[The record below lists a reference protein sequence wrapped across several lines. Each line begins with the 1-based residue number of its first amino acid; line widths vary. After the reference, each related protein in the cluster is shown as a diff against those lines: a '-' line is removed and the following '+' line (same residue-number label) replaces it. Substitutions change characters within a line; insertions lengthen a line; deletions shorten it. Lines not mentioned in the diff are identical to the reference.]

1 MSGSEQNYTY
11 ISDSEVLAQYCQQWQ
26 RCDYLAIDTEFVRTR
41 TLYPKL
47 GLLQVYDG
55 NELVL
60 IDPIGEINLTPFWQL
75 LVNEDVVKVLH
86 ACSEDL
92 EVFLNNFDD
101 KPVNII
107 DSQIMMMFLGHG
119 LSLGYAAMV
128 QHFTGIELD
137 KSESRTDWTKR
148 PLSDKQLSY
157 AAADV
162 KYLYEIYP
170 KLLAELT
177 VSPWLSAA
185 KQESQLL
192 IERKHKVQNSDDLY
206 QNIKMAWRLS
216 PKQLNLLKH
225 LATWRYQVAQQRD
238 LPIGFVAKDH
248 TLIAL
253 AQRHPKS
260 VAAMANIE
268 GIEVLDVRHKGKAM
282 LRVLNQAAEVSPEQY
297 PEKIRRLDEYP
308 GYKQTFKKV
317 KQFVVK
323 VSQECGLAPETLA
336 SKKQINQFLAVYYN
350 QSQIELSALDG
361 VDILSS
367 WRFELFGKK
376 LQELSKNN
384 FAD

>member
-1 MSGSEQNYTY
+1 MSSIEQDY
-11 ISDSEVLAQYCQQWQ
+11 IYIQQSDVLAEYCQKWLK
-26 RCDYLAIDTEFVRTR
+26 CDYLAVDTEFVRTR

-47 GLLQVYDG
+47 GLLQVFDG

-60 IDPIGEINLTPFWQL
+60 IDPIGDINLTPFWDVL
-75 LVNEDVVKVLH
+75 TDENVVKVLH

-92 EVFLNNFDD
+92 EVFLNNFEQ

-148 PLSDKQLSY
+148 PLSEKQLNY

-162 KYLYEIYP
+162 KYLYDIYP

-177 VSPWLSAA
+177 ATPWLAAA

-192 IERKHKVQNSDDLY
+192 IERKHKTQPIEELY
-206 QNIKMAWRLS
+206 QNIKMSWRLS

-225 LATWRYQVAQQRD
+225 LAIWRYQQAQQKD
-238 LPIGFVAKDH
+238 LPLGFIAKDN
-248 TLIAL
+248 TLVAL

-260 VAAMANIE
+260 VGAMANIE
-268 GIEVLDVRHKGKAM
+268 GVELLDVRHKGKAM
-282 LRVLNQAAEVSPEQY
+282 LRVLNQAAEVTAEGY

-308 GYKQTFKKV
+308 GYKQIFKKV
-317 KQFVVK
+317 KQYVAK
-323 VSQECGLAPETLA
+323 VSTDSGLAPETLA
-336 SKKQINQFLAVYYN
+336 SKKQINQFLSLYFK
-350 QSQIELSALDG
+350 LG
-361 VDILSS
+361 VENLIPSSDVDLLSS
-367 WRFELFGKK
+367 WRFELFGKD
-376 LQELSKNN
+376 LVALAKNN
-384 FAD
+384 FNQ